1 MHLCARFNV
10 LRSVSLRI
18 WFWILGSCAAL
29 SGFAQGGG
37 LPAGFGGVPAGA
49 AGAGSGSNL
58 TVVLDTSRISYHE
71 LANPNIQY
79 DFTDSTLS
87 DFQHFDPVR
96 TARPFDYAHLGNL
109 GSAHRQLVFQPD
121 SEMGLR
127 IGFRQFDLYR
137 IRTEELRFYNITQ
150 AYTHAYYAQ
159 GSAQE
164 DAYFK
169 ARFSRNF
176 SGGLNLA
183 LDYRAINNVGGYEY
197 QKARDN
203 SLGIGFW
210 IKGSPRYS
218 SYLTYVGTT
227 IQQQNP
233 GGYNA
238 PRDTTEVVDPI
249 NVLALSSSRQ
259 SVTLHQHREAAYTQF
274 FRIGRDSTGRR
285 RQFGAYH
292 QLRFT
297 SSNYKF
303 SDTRPDEDFYPA
315 RYFVDE
321 RGLRNFIAHNQVQ
334 NTFRLRTFRLNQNTA
349 NTSERDLL
357 EFGLRHTYHRVREE
371 SADSTAN
378 NLFATARIGF
388 TLSDRLRLQTDGQLG
403 LAGDYRL
410 RGLLVLDFQT
420 FGQLEAE
427 LINQLRAP
435 SLVETRF
442 FVTGRSLWRND
453 FRKTLGTHLRGTYRL
468 PRFDLTVGAQYH
480 LLTNSVYFGADA
492 TPQQLAAPVS
502 VLQFM
507 IEKNLRLGQFHLDN
521 QIVLQTTTQDVLRLP
536 GFYGRHSVY
545 WQGRI
550 FRGGAML
557 FKSGFDARLVSGYRA
572 DRYFALTGQFHL
584 QDDTEL
590 GFQPLIDF
598 FLTFKVDKFRFFA
611 RMDNLLPYLT
621 FDYYELT
628 TDYALPQGFE
638 TGLRL
643 GVSWR
648 FVD

>member
-1 MHLCARFNV
+1 MLIR
-10 LRSVSLRI
+10 L
-18 WFWILGSCAAL
+18 WFWILLGCATGT
-29 SGFAQGGG
+29 GFAQGGG
-37 LPAGFGGVPAGA
+37 LPTGFGGIPQGA
-49 AGAGSGSNL
+49 AGSGGTSNL

-71 LANPNIQY
+71 LRNPNLQF
-79 DFTDSTLS
+79 DFTDSTLA
-87 DFQHFDPVR
+87 DFQHFDPIR
-96 TARPFDYAHLGNL
+96 TARRFDYASLGNL
-109 GSAHRQLVFQPD
+109 GSAHRQLVYQPED
-121 SEMGLR
+121 EMGLR
-127 IGFRQFDLYR
+127 VGFHQFDLYR

-150 AYTHAYYAQ
+150 AYTHAYYSQ

-218 SYLTYVGTT
+218 SYLTYIGTT

-233 GGYNA
+233 GGYDV

-249 NVLALSSSRQ
+249 NVLPLSSSRR

-274 FRIGRDSTGRR
+274 FQIGRDSTGRRR

-303 SDTRPDEDFYPA
+303 SDTRPDADFYDD
-315 RYFVDE
+315 RFFVDE
-321 RGLRNFIAHNQVQ
+321 RGLRNFIAHNQLQ
-334 NTFRLRTFRLNQNTA
+334 NTFRLRTFRLNRNSTNT
-349 NTSERDLL
+349 TERDIL

-371 SADSTAN
+371 QADSTAN

-388 TLSDRLRLQTDGQLG
+388 TLSDRLTLQTDGQLG
-403 LAGDYRL
+403 LFANAGDYRL
-410 RGLLVLDFQT
+410 RGLLTLDFGKL
-420 FGQLEAE
+420 GQLEAE

-442 FVTGRSLWRND
+442 FLTGRELWRND
-453 FRKTLGTHLRGTYRL
+453 FRKTLGTHLNGTYRL
-468 PRFDLTVGAQYH
+468 PQFDLALGVQYH
-480 LLTNSVYFGADA
+480 LLSNYVYFDVDA
-492 TPQQLAAPVS
+492 IPQQITAPLNI
-502 VLQFM
+502 LQFVV
-507 IEKNLRLGQFHLDN
+507 EKNFQLGKIHLEN
-521 QIVLQTTTQDVLRLP
+521 QVVLQTTTQDVLRLP
-536 GFYGRHSVY
+536 GFYGRHSLY

-557 FKSGFDARLVSGYRA
+557 FKSGFDARLVSSYRA
-572 DRYFALTGQFHL
+572 DRYLAPIGQFHL
-584 QDDTEL
+584 QNGTEL
-590 GFQPLIDF
+590 AFQPLLDF
-598 FLTFKVDKFRFFA
+598 FLTFKVDKFRFFV

-621 FDYYELT
+621 YDYYELT